1 MAGGREVGTWLTL
14 EETWR
19 LSRAWYHDRLD
30 EEFHGRTLAE
40 AVAIFEQLGMT
51 GPFWSLA

>member
-1 MAGGREVGTWLTL
+1 VAGGREVGTWLTL